1 MSSYNTTVNIPQGGD
16 ALYWG
21 DVAQTGCV
29 RAGKHTVTSAQV
41 TASAATFATG
51 LTTVSGYIVA
61 VLRSNVTVTSDA
73 VITESAGTIS
83 VADGGTT
90 YNVTE
95 NDVIHWIAVGV

>member
-1 MSSYNTTVNIPQGGD
+1 MSYNTLVHIPQGG
-16 ALYWG
+16 ATLNWG

-29 RAGKHTVTSAQV
+29 RAGKHTVTSWQ
-41 TASAATFATG
+41 ASANAATFASG
-51 LTTVSGYIVA
+51 LTTVSGYIVS

-73 VITESAGTIS
+73 VITESNGTIS
-83 VADGGTT
+83 VADGST